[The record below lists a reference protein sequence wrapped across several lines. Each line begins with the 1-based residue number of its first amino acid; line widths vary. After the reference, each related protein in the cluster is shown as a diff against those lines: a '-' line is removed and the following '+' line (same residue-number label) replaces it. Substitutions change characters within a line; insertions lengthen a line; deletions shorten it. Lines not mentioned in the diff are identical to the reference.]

1 MIRLRRLS
9 LLLLSL
15 MMITMLTASG
25 ASAANEAKVRVFH
38 ASPDAPAV
46 DVYVNGA
53 RAVEGLAFE
62 SATGYLSLAPGS
74 YRVQV
79 VPAGAALSAGA
90 VIDATLTLEAN
101 TSYTVAAVGK
111 VAQIKPAVF
120 VDNNGAPAAGNAHIR
135 VIHASPDAPAVDVA
149 VTGGPVLMPNL
160 AFPNAS
166 DYTPVPAATYNLE
179 VRAAGTS
186 TVALPIPGLTVQ
198 AGKVYTVFA
207 VGELGAGTLKVV
219 PVVDADHSAV
229 PTAAPAAGM
238 GGTNST
244 TTPWTTVLGLVI
256 AGGAFLL
263 LRPRF
268 ATR

>member
-1 MIRLRRLS
+1 MNRLRRLS

-15 MMITMLTASG
+15 MMITLLTASG
-25 ASAANEAKVRVFH
+25 ASAANEARIRVFH

-62 SATGYLSLAPGS
+62 KATGYVSLAAGS
-74 YRVQV
+74 YRIQV

-90 VIDATLTLEAN
+90 VIDATVSLEAN
-101 TSYTVAAVGK
+101 TDYTVAAVGK
-111 VAQIKPAVF
+111 VAAIKPAVF

-149 VTGGPVLMPNL
+149 VKGGAVLIPNL

-166 DYTPVPAATYNLE
+166 NYTPVPAGTYDLE
-179 VRAAGTS
+179 VRAAGTM

-207 VGELGAGTLKVV
+207 SGELSGGTLKVV
-219 PVVDADHSAV
+219 PLVDSDHSV
-229 PTAAPAAGM
+229 SPTAAPKAGM
-238 GGTNST
+238 GGTNSS
-244 TTPWTTVLGLVI
+244 TTPWTTILGLSI
-256 AGGAFLL
+256 AGGIFLL

-268 ATR
+268 ASR